1 MEQKELGDR
10 YSDLRMDRGLT
21 QRELAAQIDINN
33 KTISFYENGSR
44 AMTLKDIVKYAN
56 FFGVSADYLL
66 GLTDAPAKK
75 PAAVDELKLS
85 NQSIQAIKEITC
97 NKNKHNLAVTLQV
110 LLENPKFF
118 AFLDLLTDSVLKGT
132 KAISPPEKGCAVPM
146 LIESGEPGYSLIH
159 DSMLKEYFLQLAM
172 DTLRNMLDDVT
183 VEVEENGQHS

>member
-10 YSDLRMDRGLT
+10 YSDLRMDRGLN

-75 PAAVDELKLS
+75 PAAVDELNLS
-85 NQSIQAIKEITC
+85 NESIRTIQTITH
-97 NKNKHNLAVTLQV
+97 NMDNPNLATTLQV
-110 LLENPKFF
+110 LLENPKFY
-118 AFLDLLTDSVLKGT
+118 AFLDLLTDSLLKGAET
-132 KAISPPEKGCAVPM
+132 VASPQRGHAVPM
-146 LIESGEPGYSLIH
+146 LIKSDSPGYSLIH

-172 DTLRNMLDDVT
+172 NTLRGMLEDVT
-183 VEVEENGQHS
+183 VEVAENGQHS